1 MIELLFWN
9 YYLNLKSSNFFG
21 NNLFICNMKI
31 LLDIPDNKAASL
43 LEVLRSISYVK
54 AKPVTEQKAQLIAE
68 LKEAV
73 DEMKL
78 IHAGKKKARNAEDF
92 LNEL

>member
-1 MIELLFWN
+1 MIELLFWD
-9 YYLNLKSSNFFG
+9 YYSSLKNSNFFV
-21 NNLFICNMKI
+21 NNLYICDMKI

-54 AKPVTEQKAQLIAE
+54 AKPVTDAKAKLISE
-68 LKEAV
+68 IKEAV

-78 IHAGKKKARNAEDF
+78 IRNGKKKARNAEDF

>member
-1 MIELLFWN
+1 MIELLFWD
-9 YYLNLKSSNFFG
+9 YYLSLKNSNFFG
-21 NNLFICNMKI
+21 NNLYICDMKI

-43 LEVLRSISYVK
+43 LDVLRSISYVK
-54 AKPVTEQKAQLIAE
+54 AKPVTEATAQLIAE
-68 LKEAV
+68 IKEAV

-78 IHAGKKKARNAEDF
+78 IRAGKKKARNAEDF